1 MRKQKLCPSL
11 TLIGLLVTV
20 VRVGS
25 RGNEKGQNRLSQQYD
40 LLPAFVWGTEV
51 ESF

>member
-1 MRKQKLCPSL
+1 MRKQEIVSFVNSHRLARNS
-11 TLIGLLVTV
+11 